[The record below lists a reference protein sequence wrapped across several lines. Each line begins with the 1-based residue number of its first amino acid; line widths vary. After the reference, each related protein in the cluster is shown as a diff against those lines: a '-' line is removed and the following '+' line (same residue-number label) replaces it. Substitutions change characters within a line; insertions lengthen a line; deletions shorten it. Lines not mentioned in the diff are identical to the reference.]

1 MLLTRHST
9 AKAAALRISLEVGE
23 TWDASDTERAFNF
36 KKRWVDLITKAPR
49 GTHEHYEMLGAQ
61 IAAKKLQRK
70 GGLRARAT
78 GKTKPLFREA
88 FLSAPM

>member
-1 MLLTRHST
+1 MWTVAKQRPAPWAIGIADAMLLTRHST

-61 IAAKKLQRK
+61 IAAKKAAKK
-70 GGLRARAT
+70 GW
-78 GKTKPLFREA
+78 P
-88 FLSAPM
+88 